1 MQMLIATTNMH
12 KTKEIEKIF
21 SYKNCTFSSL
31 INHKNI
37 PEAIENGKTFL
48 DNAIIKARHYY
59 DHLRIPAIADDSG
72 LVVPALNDEPGVYSA
87 RYAGENSNYK
97 ANNELLVKK
106 MTDLEGKDR
115 AAYFICVVVY
125 YDGHNLISA
134 EGKVDGTIID
144 QPRGENGFGYDPLFF
159 YHEKNK
165 TFAELSAE
173 EKNNVSH
180 RSRALEQLK
189 KKLTPIIMKNA

>member
-31 INHKNI
+31 INHTNI
-37 PEAIENGKTFL
+37 PEAIENGETFL

-59 DHLRIPAIADDSG
+59 DHLQIPAIADDSG

-87 RYAGENSNYK
+87 RYAGENSNYI
-97 ANNELLVKK
+97 ANNALLVKN
-106 MTDLEGKDR
+106 MAHLEGDNR

-125 YDGHNLISA
+125 YDGQNLISA
-134 EGKVDGTIID
+134 EGKVHGTIID
-144 QPRGENGFGYDPLFF
+144 QPRGDNGFGYDPLFL

-165 TFAELSAE
+165 TFAELSSE
-173 EKNNVSH
+173 EKNKVSH
-180 RSRALEQLK
+180 RSRALKQLK
-189 KKLTPIIMKNA
+189 EKLTPIILKNS